1 VFALDLDPD
10 FSGQL
15 QSVSAAN
22 LLSQTTAAMAV
33 IGMTCKLT
41 DDSVVVNGDLK
52 ISFRRTVRVP
62 ETKESNWLPPD
73 LGAFPLKPVSQ
84 HSKNLPPGM
93 AVKGGVLFP
102 MYRKCSQ

>member
-1 VFALDLDPD
+1 MFALDLDPD

-84 HSKNLPPGM
+84 YSKNLPPGM

>member
-1 VFALDLDPD
+1 
-10 FSGQL
+10 
-15 QSVSAAN
+15 
-22 LLSQTTAAMAV
+22 
-33 IGMTCKLT
+33 MTCKLT

-84 HSKNLPPGM
+84 YSKNLPPGM